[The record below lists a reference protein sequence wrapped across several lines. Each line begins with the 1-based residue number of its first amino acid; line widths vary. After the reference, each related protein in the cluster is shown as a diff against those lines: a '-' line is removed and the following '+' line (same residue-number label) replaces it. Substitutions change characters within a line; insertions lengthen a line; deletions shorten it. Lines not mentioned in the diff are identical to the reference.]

1 MKYDFIEIG
10 TSNFETLIETA
21 SDDIIG
27 ISVEPIGF
35 YLDDLPS
42 PAGVKKLK
50 CAVSRNNLNETLE
63 VYYIPPDVIKEYNL
77 GHCLTGCNSVGGYHF
92 LHVSCGIQQ
101 FVVRTP
107 VPCIPISQL
116 FEEHDV
122 TELDYL
128 KLDTEGS
135 DCDILLH
142 LYTYLLSQPASR
154 YPKKILF
161 ESNEL
166 SVPAQVELIKERFG
180 RLGYRVTGQT
190 LWDTTLEF

>member
-1 MKYDFIEIG
+1 MKYNFIEIG

-21 SDDIIG
+21 TDDIIG
-27 ISVEPIGF
+27 ISVEPIGE
-35 YLDDLPS
+35 YLNDLPN
-42 PAGVKKLK
+42 PPGVKKLK

-63 VYYIPPDVIKEYNL
+63 VYYIPPDVIKQYQL
-77 GHCLTGCNSVGGYHF
+77 PHCLTGCNAVGGYHF
-92 LHVSCGIQQ
+92 LHTAWDVQQ
-101 FVVRTP
+101 FVVHEP

-116 FEEHDV
+116 FEENDV

-142 LYTYLLSQPASR
+142 LYKYLQNQPASR

-166 SVPAQVELIKERFG
+166 SVPAQVELVKERFG
-180 RLGYRVTGQT
+180 RLGYRVTSQT
-190 LWDTTLEF
+190 TWDTTLEL